1 MTAKTF
7 VKKTNENVKK
17 EILNSLRKK
26 DEDEETG
33 NKHGRQSNRSC
44 RSNKPLWGN
53 NKGLA

>member
-44 RSNKPLWGN
+44 RSNKKPL
-53 NKGLA
+53 

>member
-7 VKKTNENVKK
+7 LKKTNENVKK

-33 NKHGRQSNRSC
+33 NKHGRQSKRSC
-44 RSNKPLWGN
+44 RSNKPL
-53 NKGLA
+53 